1 MRSIYTLLF
10 FIILTAAST
19 SADELVI
26 FNWQEYLSPHVIERW
41 EKETGW
47 RIHQIYYDVDEMRD
61 EVLASEV
68 AEQFDLVVIDSI
80 SAQLFGKNN
89 KLVSITRS
97 EVSNLVNIQKRWTQ
111 SCGNFGVPYFW
122 GTVGIV
128 YRADK
133 IDTKPVSWRAL
144 IEPEESLFGH
154 IGMHEDFTDTL
165 IPVLKLSGYSIYS
178 ENNDHLKAAYQLL
191 RKQIPAVMTY
201 DYVISYISAKPDDE
215 ELYMAIGYS
224 GDQHTLNDLTGK
236 DSWQYIVPD
245 EGTSLWIDCFSVLS
259 HSTKKQQALSFIN
272 FLNNAENAAINAKD
286 IGYATTNKSA
296 IELLPSEVKND
307 KSIYPDQDVLDRSEP
322 YRIISDKNMSQRNR
336 VMRALRKEHETK

>member
-1 MRSIYTLLF
+1 MHSILTSLF
-10 FIILTAAST
+10 FLTLTAT
-19 SADELVI
+19 TISAEELVI
-26 FNWQEYLSPHVIERW
+26 FNWQEYLSTQVIERW

-47 RIHQIYYDVDEMRD
+47 NIHQIYYDTDEMRD

-68 AEQFDLVVIDSI
+68 GKQFDLVVIDSI

-97 EVSNLVNIQKRWTQ
+97 EVNNLVNIKKRWIQ

-133 IDTKPVSWRAL
+133 VTTKPVSWRAL
-144 IEPEESLFGH
+144 IEPDASLFGH

-165 IPVLKLSGYSIYS
+165 IPALKLSGYSIYS
-178 ENNDHLKAAYQLL
+178 ENNNHLKAAYQLL
-191 RKQIPAVMTY
+191 KNQLPAVLTY

-215 ELYMAIGYS
+215 TLYMAIGYS
-224 GDQHTLNDLTGK
+224 GDQHTLNDVTGK
-236 DSWQYIVPD
+236 DSWRYIVPD

-259 HSTKKQQALSFIN
+259 HSTKKKQALAFLNFI
-272 FLNNAENAAINAKD
+272 NNAENAAKNAED
-286 IGYATTNKSA
+286 IGYSTTNNAA
-296 IELLPSEVKND
+296 IELLPNEVKSD
-307 KSIYPDQDVLDRSEP
+307 KSIYPEQSVLDRSEP

-336 VMRALRKEHETK
+336 IMRALSKEHETK